1 MNKVLFSSWYTH
13 AYIYIYTH
21 TYVYM
26 QPCAGTKVSCA
37 KCHTALSELQEE
49 SAYRKQENHWVT
61 VYHILS
67 LDQDSPFLW
76 ERNKKINHA
85 CIVLYTCKNDWTQ
98 LTINIFTT
106 WKNDVN
112 SDETDFASKHAKEV
126 NQITPQKTTTTTSKH
141 KETKTKT
148 TNSAV
153 KHVLIS
159 FLISLVFFQS

>member
-1 MNKVLFSSWYTH
+1 MH
-13 AYIYIYTH
+13 IYIYTH
-21 TYVYM
+21 THICICIHV
-26 QPCAGTKVSCA
+26 QEPVSCA

-49 SAYRKQENHWVT
+49 RAYRKQENHWVT

-112 SDETDFASKHAKEV
+112 SDETDFAYKHAKEIKKI
-126 NQITPQKTTTTTSKH
+126 QLSPPPPPK
-141 KETKTKT
+141 TKTKHNLKT
-148 TNSAV
+148 QRN
-153 KHVLIS
+153 KNQNHK
-159 FLISLVFFQS
+159 QCC